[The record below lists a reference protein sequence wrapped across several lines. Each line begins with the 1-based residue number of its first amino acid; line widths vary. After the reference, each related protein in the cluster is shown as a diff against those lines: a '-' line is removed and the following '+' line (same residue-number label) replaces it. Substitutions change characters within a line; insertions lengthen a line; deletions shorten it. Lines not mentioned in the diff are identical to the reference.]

1 MRNAGFQVAVL
12 GLLLVGGPARAA
24 GPVFTLGSYL
34 GLDSYGQD
42 GHSLTALS
50 TSPVSPYLFP
60 VEPGLRVGMV
70 LPGER
75 VELAAMVGATL
86 FASEGETMSSLGCTL
101 DGNFA
106 FAGDEQVRPY
116 AGLHVGLSNLG
127 EFGSSSQMT
136 NVGAQ
141 IGVRRMVSAGHGALR
156 LELRGSMIGLGE
168 GESMSD
174 LGLRLGYDL
183 WFR

>member
-1 MRNAGFQVAVL
+1 MRHAAFLVAVL
-12 GLLLVGGPARAA
+12 GLSLAAGPARAA

-42 GHSLTALS
+42 GHSLAVLS
-50 TSPVSPYLFP
+50 TSPVSPFLFP

-86 FASEGETMSSLGCTL
+86 FTSEGETMSSMGCTL
-101 DGNFA
+101 DGNYA
-106 FAGDEQVRPY
+106 FAGDGVVRPY
-116 AGLHVGLSNLG
+116 AGMHAGFANLG

-136 NVGAQ
+136 NVGVQ
-141 IGVRRMVSAGHGALR
+141 IGARRMVSAGHGALR
-156 LELRGSMIGLGE
+156 LELRGSLLGLGE
-168 GESMSD
+168 GDSMTD
-174 LGLRLGYDL
+174 LGLRVGYDL